1 MEEEQKREIIRRL
14 KDAGFR
20 ITKRRLMLLDI
31 ILKGDCSSAKEI
43 IYKASKI
50 DSSIGSATVYRMLNI
65 LEDIGVIKRNNIY
78 QIDSTCIEYGVKKK
92 GYEVILYFDDMS
104 TLELDPT
111 DYQRIVEGGLR
122 ASGYMKGKKLSR
134 ITSVSNE

>member
-65 LEDIGVIKRNNIY
+65 LEDI
-78 QIDSTCIEYGVKKK
+78 
-92 GYEVILYFDDMS
+92 
-104 TLELDPT
+104 
-111 DYQRIVEGGLR
+111 
-122 ASGYMKGKKLSR
+122 
-134 ITSVSNE
+134 

>member
-1 MEEEQKREIIRRL
+1 M
-14 KDAGFR
+14 
-20 ITKRRLMLLDI
+20 
-31 ILKGDCSSAKEI
+31 
-43 IYKASKI
+43 
-50 DSSIGSATVYRMLNI
+50 
-65 LEDIGVIKRNNIY
+65 IKRNNIY

-111 DYQRIVEGGLR
+111 DYQRIVEVGLR